1 MGVQSL
7 DFKYKHRQ
15 EESWLVWFREERQ
28 ILCVC
33 GGGSGVQVEGKWG
46 QEVVI
51 VTGNSLGAGE
61 GNRDDNQV
69 LHRYG
74 VKEKNER

>member
-1 MGVQSL
+1 M
-7 DFKYKHRQ
+7 
-15 EESWLVWFREERQ
+15 
-28 ILCVC
+28 
-33 GGGSGVQVEGKWG
+33 
-46 QEVVI
+46 VI

-74 VKEKNER
+74 VKEKNEQ

>member
-1 MGVQSL
+1 MCAGGEWSPGG
-7 DFKYKHRQ
+7 
-15 EESWLVWFREERQ
+15 REVRT
-28 ILCVC
+28 
-33 GGGSGVQVEGKWG
+33 GGGDC
-46 QEVVI
+46 
-51 VTGNSLGAGE
+51 NSLGAGE

>member
-1 MGVQSL
+1 M
-7 DFKYKHRQ
+7 
-15 EESWLVWFREERQ
+15 
-28 ILCVC
+28 
-33 GGGSGVQVEGKWG
+33 
-46 QEVVI
+46 VI

-69 LHRYG
+69 LHRYS